1 MEDDLVK
8 SMAALHV
15 GGGPEEDDEFTGFQF
30 EFPSGTDLL
39 MEAAEQLQI
48 EKETDEALQA
58 AEILVSMSAEGKE
71 DEVLAAAE
79 HAISRENVWQKVD
92 TTADERLNLDLLTL
106 DEFASALV
114 GGKPKLEA
122 MKKQVYDKELSAAIA
137 RGSTN
142 PKKSAD
148 RAKAQMVRRLFKD

>member
-1 MEDDLVK
+1 M
-8 SMAALHV
+8 
-15 GGGPEEDDEFTGFQF
+15 EEDEEFTGFHF

-58 AEILVSMSAEGKE
+58 AEILVSMSAVGKE
-71 DEVLAAAE
+71 DAVLAAAE
-79 HAISRENVWQKVD
+79 HAISRENVWQKAD
-92 TTADERLNLDLLTL
+92 TTAYERVNLDLLTL

-114 GGKPKLEA
+114 GGKPKLES
-122 MKKQVYDKELSAAIA
+122 MKKQVYDKELAAAIA
-137 RGSTN
+137 RGATN